1 MGPLVGVRGGDA
13 WLSHGHHGTTR
24 VPTPL
29 HTSPRPYAIQVTP
42 KRIPPKYPPLRSP
55 WGMQCVGEAASPAK
69 AIQASPPHASPPLRE
84 PFQGSYS
91 LLFHNAFKR
100 TACRRTVWSA
110 ALSSIGAT
118 PFFCEWFTV
127 VPRVSSTG
135 WLAVCSAFFCACA
148 NLS

>member
-1 MGPLVGVRGGDA
+1 MPSTLCSRHPLSVRFCRDVGHGQAVALGEGD
-13 WLSHGHHGTTR
+13 
-24 VPTPL
+24 
-29 HTSPRPYAIQVTP
+29 
-42 KRIPPKYPPLRSP
+42 RS
-55 WGMQCVGEAASPAK
+55 SPAK
-69 AIQASPPHASPPLRE
+69 AIQASPPHTSPPLRE